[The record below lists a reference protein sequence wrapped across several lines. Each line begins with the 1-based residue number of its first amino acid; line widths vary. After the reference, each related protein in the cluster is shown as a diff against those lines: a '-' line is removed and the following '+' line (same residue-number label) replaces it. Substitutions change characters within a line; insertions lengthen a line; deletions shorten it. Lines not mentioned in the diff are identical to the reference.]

1 MAQQLPRTVQPPPN
15 LPDLGAGQ
23 NTLANY
29 LRSFSLWCR
38 HGFADKLSQTTATPS
53 VMLQTD
59 DVPPA
64 VYQLKVTSGPTLTL
78 APMTLGSGDVGDP
91 VPVGSTQSHL
101 DINAT
106 PSTEVTVSY
115 SQDGV
120 MRWYTGVNTAS
131 NWFLA
136 RCDDAG
142 EYVGSTLTAD
152 RASGVVST
160 ETDFYCYGGLYVQ
173 NFSTLNGGFSVP
185 AISYSTIYNAGGW
198 IGQATRC
205 NFMVQS
211 AGPGNSAMMTFHC
224 AGEFACQFGL
234 HGDSHFHI
242 GGWSF
247 GSGVWYQVWTQAD
260 FANPACDYRIKDA
273 VEPLDSTWET
283 VRALKPIR
291 YRQKEF
297 ALPIAEKYPV
307 VGADERERWGFIA
320 HELQETLG
328 DTAAHCPKDDPDRL
342 QAPNMMMLVAALTKT
357 VQELQA
363 RVEQLEAR

>member
-1 MAQQLPRTVQPPPN
+1 MAQQLPRTGQPPPN

-23 NTLANY
+23 STLANY

-53 VMLQTD
+53 VMMQTD

-91 VPVGSTQSHL
+91 VPVGTGEFLPVDGNGFVTSALNIIAPPTDAEAYIGFFDNGGTRHGYVGWTGGARL
-101 DINAT
+101 ANDISGGNMT
-106 PSTEVTVSY
+106 IDD
-115 SQDGV
+115 DG
-120 MRWYTGVNTAS
+120 YTR
-131 NWFLA
+131 F
-136 RCDDAG
+136 AG
-142 EYVGSTLTAD
+142 EVIFGNNINT
-152 RASGVVST
+152 
-160 ETDFYCYGGLYVQ
+160 
-173 NFSTLNGGFSVP
+173 NGG
-185 AISYSTIYNAGGW
+185 ISTSPDSMTHIQNPGGW
-198 IGQATRC
+198 IGQAAST

-247 GSGVWYQVWTQAD
+247 GAGNWYQVWTQAD
-260 FANPACDYRIKDA
+260 FANPACDYRIKQDI
-273 VEPLDSTWET
+273 EPLDSTWET
-283 VRALKPIR
+283 IKALKPIR

-297 ALPIAEKYPV
+297 ALPIAKKYPV
-307 VGADERERWGFIA
+307 VEADDRERWGFIA

-328 DTAAHCPKDDPDRL
+328 DTAAHCPKDDPGRL
-342 QAPNMMMLVAALTKT
+342 QAPNLMMVVAALTKT